1 MPKKPRAKK
10 RLPEPDW
17 LTDLRQRKQPLSLAI
32 DEQGYVAAWKYSFE
46 GPHDYNLMVW
56 HPEGDLDFGF
66 DDPTRRERY
75 GVDTPVFRRLN
86 YQAKKAHLLD
96 VIADLGDEHLI
107 EDGPPWKDSEKGME
121 EWLDQVFASEDD
133 SPISEWDNQYCV
145 GHPIYDAL
153 TPKERAA
160 YGIRQGNAGGPA
172 SDGCVVTAVACSMAD
187 LNELIRR
194 KKLPFVVV
202 EDRRN

>member
-1 MPKKPRAKK
+1 MSKKPHAKK
-10 RLPEPDW
+10 RSPEPHW
-17 LTDLRQRKQPLSLAI
+17 LTDLRKRKEPLSLAI
-32 DEQGYVAAWKYSFE
+32 DEQGYVEAWKYSFE
-46 GPHDYNLMVW
+46 GPHVYNLMVW

-75 GVDTPVFRRLN
+75 GVDTPAFRRLSS
-86 YQAKKAHLLD
+86 QAKTAHLLD
-96 VIADLGDEHLI
+96 AIADLGDDHLI
-107 EDGPPWKDSEKGME
+107 EDGPPWEDSEKGMD
-121 EWLDQVFASEDD
+121 EWLDQAFVSEDD
-133 SPISEWDNQYCV
+133 SPVSEWDNRYRV

-172 SDGCVVTAVACSMAD
+172 SDGCMVTAVACSMSD

-194 KKLPFVVV
+194 KRLPFVVV
-202 EDRRN
+202 EDRRP